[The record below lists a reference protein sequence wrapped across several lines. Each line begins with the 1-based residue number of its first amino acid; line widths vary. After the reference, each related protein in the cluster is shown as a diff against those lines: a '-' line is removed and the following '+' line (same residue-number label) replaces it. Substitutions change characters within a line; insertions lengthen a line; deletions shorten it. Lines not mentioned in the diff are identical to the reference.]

1 MEYNSCA
8 RVNTKGQHALEQY
21 GMYACSHTKP
31 NLSVWNCTREC
42 DASTVWAIKKLTF
55 YAIRWLWVRVCCA
68 YGYGRAIHRYEC
80 RHRIGPFVPSK
91 MAVYACSCLAIW
103 FKTFAG
109 SGMNVDCT
117 ESRNLPL
124 RLSWLNNGVDG
135 YGSTT
140 TVSTTGTGTG
150 ELWPWIWACVWAQT
164 LTYMRYTIRGN
175 IKQ

>member
-1 MEYNSCA
+1 
-8 RVNTKGQHALEQY
+8 
-21 GMYACSHTKP
+21 MYACSHTKP

-124 RLSWLNNGVDG
+124 RLSWLNNGVAQRWLREYHDCEYNG
-135 YGSTT
+135 YRYRRTM
-140 TVSTTGTGTG
+140 TVDMGVRVGTDVNLYEIYHSWKYKAIDLL
-150 ELWPWIWACVWAQT
+150 ELA
-164 LTYMRYTIRGN
+164 
-175 IKQ
+175 